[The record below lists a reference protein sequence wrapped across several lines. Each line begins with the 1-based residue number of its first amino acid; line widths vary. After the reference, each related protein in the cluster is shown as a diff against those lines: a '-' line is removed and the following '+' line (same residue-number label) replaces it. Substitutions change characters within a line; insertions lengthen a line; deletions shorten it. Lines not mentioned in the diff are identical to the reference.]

1 MPTPP
6 AGEANSGSKKK
17 RGGISDDDYFEPDEE
32 ELEEERQDEA
42 VRLIQ
47 GLFRAKRARYVIR
60 ELVKANYVKEI
71 DSLSGEPIY
80 RNRRTGY
87 ISRRKPVFLGD
98 DDLETPRYFTALDN
112 YDPGK
117 SAIPQFAVII
127 TNQEFESP
135 KIPNI
140 PEQVLADH
148 DALRETLEHPY
159 FSKFQSENCFFVKN
173 ATSEVM
179 TASLA
184 SVQGQVSSTMAR
196 LKKESEKRAKAL
208 RKEREARA
216 LERRNARRA
225 EKGEDEGG
233 GGVPNIAPLR
243 EEGERQHE
251 NKVQEDVDTE
261 EEDGD
266 GEEEEEE
273 EEEEEFDPEEGLLLV
288 YVCTHVAVI
297 SKGKGVAGTYLV
309 AADTSWKS
317 KEQLANSAV
326 LLETFAAAIDRI
338 QLRHKVLFLD
348 VVHTERELEGFK
360 TRHLYPP
367 RNFYDSAAA
376 LCGAVVVGSC
386 RIGQTS
392 EVDLDVLRKETTDFW
407 AAFERRHNGRGKN
420 KARGGVGDS
429 ETDSATCSGR
439 SSCGSSGSGSD
450 SSSSDSEGSTSGDDD
465 DDDDDDADSDDS
477 TDQESGSESGR
488 SSDGSSGSSG
498 SKSSGTGGN
507 RSAGS
512 STSSGGR
519 RNQPSYRNG
528 GGSSDEDARSTFRGN
543 KRDRRRHR
551 RTKET
556 SRRGK
561 GVPRSP
567 DSLASGNN
575 RGETNPIHGTAR
587 KGALASG
594 GGSGMAK
601 GQQHEE
607 GGMRACAAVYD
618 RANYE
623 EIMSVFG
630 RAVRDGLKGQ
640 CVENIKLSRVL
651 VVHLYD
657 FIRRE
662 FSPFEHP
669 RSSVAQ
675 EEAEAAG
682 GGAGGGGGGVGG
694 NSKRE
699 KAAAKK
705 KAAAEKKAK
714 KEADRAEAKRRARLG
729 AKALAEEVRQAK
741 EAAMLREVE
750 EENRR
755 RTQVPV
761 IAGLSISAIARA
773 TACASPSPPP
783 QPLTPFPI
791 EITRTSVRLAWEDPA
806 FPGEPPFFYEL
817 EAKGE
822 LRGNSAWASV
832 FPPRYPPISSQPVN
846 ISHRVPGL
854 GLRYRVRACNH
865 GGWGAASDPTE
876 LVTTKAWLED
886 TGANSAARAMKS
898 LARAGGARL
907 VLARMRRYSAS
918 LLNQESGFH
927 QLVAEFNKGLGIP
940 RASLAQEVAA
950 VVADAMEAFS
960 QVRGIQDSGLL
971 LLGWAARGN
980 GEAGSDVLSAD
991 LVERCMGLVATAEKL
1006 HSMDVA
1012 IKGHAIWARSHLLGR
1027 GDGRGDTEAIV
1038 EYSVA
1043 SSEDDV
1049 WAGASS
1055 LAEQEVGQR

>member
-1 MPTPP
+1 MPRSP
-6 AGEANSGSKKK
+6 AGEANTGSKKK

-32 ELEEERQDEA
+32 ELEEERRDEA

-60 ELVKANYVKEI
+60 ELIKANYVKEI
-71 DSLSGEPIY
+71 DSISGEPIY
-80 RNRRTGY
+80 RNRHTGY
-87 ISRRKPVFLGD
+87 ISRRKPVFLGN
-98 DDLETPRYFTALDN
+98 DDLETPRRAVYLPLFVIGAAAVPQRHASQ
-112 YDPGK
+112 YAPQPG
-117 SAIPQFAVII
+117 A
-127 TNQEFESP
+127 ESP
-135 KIPNI
+135 FLLSAPT
-140 PEQVLADH
+140 PAPWSQVLADH

-173 ATSEVM
+173 ATSDVM

-184 SVQGQVSSTMAR
+184 SVQRQISSTMAR

-225 EKGEDEGG
+225 ENAEDEGG
-233 GGVPNIAPLR
+233 GGVSNVARLR
-243 EEGERQHE
+243 EEGERQDG
-251 NKVQEDVDTE
+251 NKGQEDVDSE

-266 GEEEEEE
+266 EEEE

-309 AADTSWKS
+309 ATDTSWKS
-317 KEQLANSAV
+317 REQLATSAV

-348 VVHTERELEGFK
+348 VVHTEREHEGFK

-367 RNFYDSAAA
+367 RNLYDSAAV

-392 EVDLDVLRKETTDFW
+392 EVDLDVLRGEAADFW
-407 AAFERRHNGRGKN
+407 AAVERRRNGGGKD

-429 ETDSATCSGR
+429 ETDSATSSGR

-450 SSSSDSEGSTSGDDD
+450 CSSSDSEGSTSGDDD
-465 DDDDDDADSDDS
+465 EDDHDSDDS

-488 SSDGSSGSSG
+488 SSDGSSDDSG

-512 STSSGGR
+512 STSSGNGGR
-519 RNQPSYRNG
+519 RNQRSYRNG
-528 GGSSDEDARSTFRGN
+528 GGSSDEDVRNTFRGN

-551 RTKET
+551 RAKKT
-556 SRRGK
+556 SGRGK

-567 DSLASGNN
+567 DSVASGNN
-575 RGETNPIHGTAR
+575 RGETSPKSGTAR
-587 KGALASG
+587 KGALALG

-640 CVENIKLSRVL
+640 CVENTKLSRVL

-662 FSPFEHP
+662 FSPFAHP
-669 RSSVAQ
+669 RLSVAQ

-682 GGAGGGGGGVGG
+682 GGGGGGGVVGG

-741 EAAMLREVE
+741 EVAMLREVE
-750 EENRR
+750 EEKRR
-755 RTQVPV
+755 RTQQVPV

-783 QPLTPFPI
+783 QPLIPFPI
-791 EITRTSVRLAWEDPA
+791 EITRTSVRLAWDDPP
-806 FPGEPPFFYEL
+806 FPGEPPFLYEL
-817 EAKGE
+817 EAKGD
-822 LRGNSAWASV
+822 LRGNSTWASV
-832 FPPRYPPISSQPVN
+832 FPPRYPSISSQPVN

-876 LVTTKAWLED
+876 VVTTKAWLED

-940 RASLAQEVAA
+940 RASLAQEVAV

-971 LLGWAARGN
+971 LLGWAARGK
-980 GEAGSDVLSAD
+980 GEAGSDVL
-991 LVERCMGLVATAEKL
+991 
-1006 HSMDVA
+1006 
-1012 IKGHAIWARSHLLGR
+1012 
-1027 GDGRGDTEAIV
+1027 
-1038 EYSVA
+1038 
-1043 SSEDDV
+1043 
-1049 WAGASS
+1049 
-1055 LAEQEVGQR
+1055 

>member
-1 MPTPP
+1 MHRSPT
-6 AGEANSGSKKK
+6 GEANTGSKKK

-60 ELVKANYVKEI
+60 ELIKANYVKEI

-87 ISRRKPVFLGD
+87 ISRRKPVFLGN
-98 DDLETPRYFTALDN
+98 DDLETPRHFAALDN

-184 SVQGQVSSTMAR
+184 SVQRQISSTMAR

-208 RKEREARA
+208 IKEREARA

-225 EKGEDEGG
+225 EKAEEEGG
-233 GGVPNIAPLR
+233 GGVSNVARLR
-243 EEGERQHE
+243 EEGGRQDG
-251 NKVQEDVDTE
+251 NKGQKDVDS
-261 EEDGD
+261 EEDDGD
-266 GEEEEEE
+266 EEEE
-273 EEEEEFDPEEGLLLV
+273 EEEEEFYPEEGLLLV

-309 AADTSWKS
+309 ATDTSWKS
-317 KEQLANSAV
+317 REQLATSAV

-348 VVHTERELEGFK
+348 VVHTKREHEGFK

-367 RNFYDSAAA
+367 RNLYDSAAV

-392 EVDLDVLRKETTDFW
+392 EVDLDVLRREAADFW
-407 AAFERRHNGRGKN
+407 AAVERRHNGGGKN
-420 KARGGVGDS
+420 KARGGVDDS
-429 ETDSATCSGR
+429 ETDSATSSGR
-439 SSCGSSGSGSD
+439 SSCGSSGSGSNC
-450 SSSSDSEGSTSGDDD
+450 SSSDSEGSTSGDDD
-465 DDDDDDADSDDS
+465 GDDHGSDDS
-477 TDQESGSESGR
+477 TDQESGSESGK
-488 SSDGSSGSSG
+488 SSDGSSDGSG

-512 STSSGGR
+512 STSSGNGGR
-519 RNQPSYRNG
+519 RNQRSYRNG
-528 GGSSDEDARSTFRGN
+528 GGSSDEDVRNTFRDN
-543 KRDRRRHR
+543 KRDRRRPR
-551 RTKET
+551 LAKKT
-556 SRRGK
+556 SGRGK

-575 RGETNPIHGTAR
+575 GGGTSSKSGTAR

-594 GGSGMAK
+594 GGSG
-601 GQQHEE
+601 

-640 CVENIKLSRVL
+640 CVENTKLSRVL

-662 FSPFEHP
+662 FSPFAHP
-669 RSSVAQ
+669 RLSVAR
-675 EEAEAAG
+675 EEMVSAG
-682 GGAGGGGGGVGG
+682 GGAGGGGSVVGG
-694 NSKRE
+694 NGKRE

-729 AKALAEEVRQAK
+729 AKALAQEVRQAK

-750 EENRR
+750 EEKRQ
-755 RTQVPV
+755 RTQQVPV

-783 QPLTPFPI
+783 QPQTPFPI
-791 EITRTSVRLAWEDPA
+791 EITRTSVRLAWDDPP
-806 FPGEPPFFYEL
+806 FPGEPPFLYEL
-817 EAKGE
+817 EAKGG
-822 LRGNSAWASV
+822 LRGNSTWASV
-832 FPPRYPPISSQPVN
+832 FPPRYPSISSQPVN

-876 LVTTKAWLED
+876 VVTTKAWLEN
-886 TGANSAARAMKS
+886 TGANSAARVMKS

-927 QLVAEFNKGLGIP
+927 ELVAEFNKGLGIP
-940 RASLAQEVAA
+940 RASLAQEVAV

-971 LLGWAARGN
+971 LLGWAARGKE
-980 GEAGSDVLSAD
+980 EAGSDVLSVD
-991 LVERCMGLVATAEKL
+991 LVERCLGLVATAEKL

-1012 IKGHAIWARSHLLGR
+1012 IKSNAIWARSHLLRRGEGR
-1027 GDGRGDTEAIV
+1027 GDAGVIV

-1043 SSEDDV
+1043 ISEDDV

-1055 LAEQEVGQR
+1055 LAEQDAGQR

>member
-1 MPTPP
+1 MRLL
-6 AGEANSGSKKK
+6 GSSKA
-17 RGGISDDDYFEPDEE
+17 SSVQS
-32 ELEEERQDEA
+32 ELDTSE
-42 VRLIQ
+42 LI
-47 GLFRAKRARYVIR
+47 
-60 ELVKANYVKEI
+60 KANYVKEI

-87 ISRRKPVFLGD
+87 ISRRKPVFLGN
-98 DDLETPRYFTALDN
+98 DDLETPRYFAALDN

-135 KIPNI
+135 KIPTI

-184 SVQGQVSSTMAR
+184 SVQRQISSTMAR

-225 EKGEDEGG
+225 ENTEDEGG
-233 GGVPNIAPLR
+233 GGVSNVAHLR
-243 EEGERQHE
+243 EEGERQDG
-251 NKVQEDVDTE
+251 NKGQEDVDSE

-266 GEEEEEE
+266 EEEE

-309 AADTSWKS
+309 ATDTSWKS
-317 KEQLANSAV
+317 REQLATSAV
-326 LLETFAAAIDRI
+326 LLQTFAAAIDRI

-348 VVHTERELEGFK
+348 VVHTERKHEGFK

-367 RNFYDSAAA
+367 RNLYDSAAV

-392 EVDLDVLRKETTDFW
+392 EVDLDVLRGEAADFW
-407 AAFERRHNGRGKN
+407 AAVEPRHNRGGKN
-420 KARGGVGDS
+420 KAR
-429 ETDSATCSGR
+429 
-439 SSCGSSGSGSD
+439 
-450 SSSSDSEGSTSGDDD
+450 
-465 DDDDDDADSDDS
+465 
-477 TDQESGSESGR
+477 
-488 SSDGSSGSSG
+488 
-498 SKSSGTGGN
+498 
-507 RSAGS
+507 
-512 STSSGGR
+512 
-519 RNQPSYRNG
+519 
-528 GGSSDEDARSTFRGN
+528 
-543 KRDRRRHR
+543 
-551 RTKET
+551 
-556 SRRGK
+556 
-561 GVPRSP
+561 
-567 DSLASGNN
+567 
-575 RGETNPIHGTAR
+575 AR

-623 EIMSVFG
+623 DIMSVFG

-640 CVENIKLSRVL
+640 CVENTKLSRVL

-662 FSPFEHP
+662 FSPFAHP
-669 RSSVAQ
+669 RLSVAQ

-682 GGAGGGGGGVGG
+682 GGAGGGGVVGG

-741 EAAMLREVE
+741 EVAMLREVE
-750 EENRR
+750 EEKRQ

-783 QPLTPFPI
+783 QPLIPFPI
-791 EITRTSVRLAWEDPA
+791 EITRTSVRLAWDDPP
-806 FPGEPPFFYEL
+806 FPGEPPFLYEL
-817 EAKGE
+817 EAKGD
-822 LRGNSAWASV
+822 LRGNSTWASV
-832 FPPRYPPISSQPVN
+832 FPPRFPSISSQPVN

-876 LVTTKAWLED
+876 VVTTKAWLED

-940 RASLAQEVAA
+940 RASLAEEVAV

-971 LLGWAARGN
+971 LLGWAARGK

-991 LVERCMGLVATAEKL
+991 LVERCLGLVATAEKL

-1012 IKGHAIWARSHLLGR
+1012 IKGHAIWARSHLLRWGEGR
-1027 GDGRGDTEAIV
+1027 GDAGAIV

-1055 LAEQEVGQR
+1055 LAEQDVGKG

>member
-1 MPTPP
+1 
-6 AGEANSGSKKK
+6 
-17 RGGISDDDYFEPDEE
+17 
-32 ELEEERQDEA
+32 QDEA

-367 RNFYDSAAA
+367 RTLYDSAAA

-407 AAFERRHNGRGKN
+407 AAVERRHNGRGKN

-450 SSSSDSEGSTSGDDD
+450 SSSSDSEGSTSGTTTTTTTTTPT
-465 DDDDDDADSDDS
+465 AM
-477 TDQESGSESGR
+477 
-488 SSDGSSGSSG
+488 
-498 SKSSGTGGN
+498 
-507 RSAGS
+507 
-512 STSSGGR
+512 
-519 RNQPSYRNG
+519 
-528 GGSSDEDARSTFRGN
+528 
-543 KRDRRRHR
+543 
-551 RTKET
+551 
-556 SRRGK
+556 
-561 GVPRSP
+561 
-567 DSLASGNN
+567 
-575 RGETNPIHGTAR
+575 TAR
-587 KGALASG
+587 IKRAAANLAGVVMGAPVAAG
-594 GGSGMAK
+594 A
-601 GQQHEE
+601 
-607 GGMRACAAVYD
+607 RAAVPG
-618 RANYE
+618 ATGAP
-623 EIMSVFG
+623 V
-630 RAVRDGLKGQ
+630 AVQ
-640 CVENIKLSRVL
+640 A
-651 VVHLYD
+651 VVAVV
-657 FIRRE
+657 INQVTE
-662 FSPFEHP
+662 TGE
-669 RSSVAQ
+669 
-675 EEAEAAG
+675 
-682 GGAGGGGGGVGG
+682 
-694 NSKRE
+694 
-699 KAAAKK
+699 
-705 KAAAEKKAK
+705 
-714 KEADRAEAKRRARLG
+714 
-729 AKALAEEVRQAK
+729 
-741 EAAMLREVE
+741 EAAMRMLAALSGEISEIEGDTAGRKKRAGE
-750 EENRR
+750 ERGY
-755 RTQVPV
+755 PD
-761 IAGLSISAIARA
+761 
-773 TACASPSPPP
+773 
-783 QPLTPFPI
+783 PLT
-791 EITRTSVRLAWEDPA
+791 A
-806 FPGEPPFFYEL
+806 
-817 EAKGE
+817 
-822 LRGNSAWASV
+822 
-832 FPPRYPPISSQPVN
+832 
-846 ISHRVPGL
+846 
-854 GLRYRVRACNH
+854 
-865 GGWGAASDPTE
+865 
-876 LVTTKAWLED
+876 
-886 TGANSAARAMKS
+886 
-898 LARAGGARL
+898 
-907 VLARMRRYSAS
+907 
-918 LLNQESGFH
+918 
-927 QLVAEFNKGLGIP
+927 
-940 RASLAQEVAA
+940 
-950 VVADAMEAFS
+950 
-960 QVRGIQDSGLL
+960 
-971 LLGWAARGN
+971 
-980 GEAGSDVLSAD
+980 
-991 LVERCMGLVATAEKL
+991 
-1006 HSMDVA
+1006 
-1012 IKGHAIWARSHLLGR
+1012 
-1027 GDGRGDTEAIV
+1027 
-1038 EYSVA
+1038 
-1043 SSEDDV
+1043 
-1049 WAGASS
+1049 
-1055 LAEQEVGQR
+1055 

>member
-1 MPTPP
+1 
-6 AGEANSGSKKK
+6 
-17 RGGISDDDYFEPDEE
+17 
-32 ELEEERQDEA
+32 
-42 VRLIQ
+42 
-47 GLFRAKRARYVIR
+47 
-60 ELVKANYVKEI
+60 
-71 DSLSGEPIY
+71 
-80 RNRRTGY
+80 
-87 ISRRKPVFLGD
+87 
-98 DDLETPRYFTALDN
+98 
-112 YDPGK
+112 
-117 SAIPQFAVII
+117 
-127 TNQEFESP
+127 
-135 KIPNI
+135 
-140 PEQVLADH
+140 
-148 DALRETLEHPY
+148 
-159 FSKFQSENCFFVKN
+159 
-173 ATSEVM
+173 
-179 TASLA
+179 
-184 SVQGQVSSTMAR
+184 MAR
-196 LKKESEKRAKAL
+196 LKRESEKRAKAL

-216 LERRNARRA
+216 LEGRNARRA
-225 EKGEDEGG
+225 EKAEEEGG
-233 GGVPNIAPLR
+233 GGVSNVARLR
-243 EEGERQHE
+243 EEGERQDG
-251 NKVQEDVDTE
+251 NKGQEDVDSE
-261 EEDGD
+261 DEDGD
-266 GEEEEEE
+266 KEEEE

-309 AADTSWKS
+309 ATDTSWKS
-317 KEQLANSAV
+317 REQLAISAV
-326 LLETFAAAIDRI
+326 LLETFAAAIDRT

-348 VVHTERELEGFK
+348 VVHTEREHEGFK

-367 RNFYDSAAA
+367 RNLYDSAAV

-392 EVDLDVLRKETTDFW
+392 EVDLDVLRREAADFW
-407 AAFERRHNGRGKN
+407 AAVERRHNGGSKN

-429 ETDSATCSGR
+429 GTDSATSSGR
-439 SSCGSSGSGSD
+439 SSCCSSGSSSD
-450 SSSSDSEGSTSGDDD
+450 CSSSDSEGSTSGDDD
-465 DDDDDDADSDDS
+465 GDDHDSDDS
-477 TDQESGSESGR
+477 TDQESGNESGK
-488 SSDGSSGSSG
+488 SSDGSSDGNG

-512 STSSGGR
+512 RTSSGNGGR
-519 RNQPSYRNG
+519 RNQRNYRNG
-528 GGSSDEDARSTFRGN
+528 GGSSDEDVRNTFRGN
-543 KRDRRRHR
+543 MRDRRRHR
-551 RTKET
+551 LAKKT
-556 SRRGK
+556 SGRGK
-561 GVPRSP
+561 RVPRSP

-575 RGETNPIHGTAR
+575 RGETSPKSGTAR
-587 KGALASG
+587 KRALASG
-594 GGSGMAK
+594 GGSGMDK
-601 GQQHEE
+601 GQQYEE

-640 CVENIKLSRVL
+640 CVENTKLSRVL

-662 FSPFEHP
+662 FSPFAHP
-669 RSSVAQ
+669 RLSVAR

-682 GGAGGGGGGVGG
+682 GGAGGGGGVVGG

-699 KAAAKK
+699 KVAAKK

-729 AKALAEEVRQAK
+729 AKALAQEVRQAK

-750 EENRR
+750 EEKRQ
-755 RTQVPV
+755 RTQQVPV

-783 QPLTPFPI
+783 QPRTPFPI
-791 EITRTSVRLAWEDPA
+791 EITRTSVRLAWDDPP
-806 FPGEPPFFYEL
+806 FPGEPPFLYEL
-817 EAKGE
+817 EAKGD
-822 LRGNSAWASV
+822 LRGNSTWASV
-832 FPPRYPPISSQPVN
+832 FPPRYPSISSQPVN

-876 LVTTKAWLED
+876 VVTTKAWLED

-940 RASLAQEVAA
+940 RASLAQEVAV

-960 QVRGIQDSGLL
+960 QVRGIQDYGLL
-971 LLGWAARGN
+971 LLGWAARGK
-980 GEAGSDVLSAD
+980 GEVGSGVLSVD
-991 LVERCMGLVATAEKL
+991 LVERCLGLVATAEKL

-1012 IKGHAIWARSHLLGR
+1012 IKGHAIWARSNLLRRGEGR
-1027 GDGRGDTEAIV
+1027 GDAGATV

-1043 SSEDDV
+1043 SSEDDM

-1055 LAEQEVGQR
+1055 LAEQDVGQR